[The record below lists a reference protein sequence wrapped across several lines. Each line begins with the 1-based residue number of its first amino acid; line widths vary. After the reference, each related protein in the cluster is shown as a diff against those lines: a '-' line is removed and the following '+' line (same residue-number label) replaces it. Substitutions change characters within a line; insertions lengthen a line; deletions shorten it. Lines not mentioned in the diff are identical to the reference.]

1 MRLPL
6 RLLVCALFLIL
17 PALCVR
23 AGEGKTVSRPGV
35 LHVTL
40 DSAVR
45 LALQKNFTIQV
56 QEFEPK
62 IARERVTQ
70 EYGIFDPLFS
80 IGGRRRYLSESGH
93 LRDPQTREPGTVIT
107 RSDNVLDSGI
117 EGLTPL
123 GTDYR
128 FGLGSTNITGTSRG
142 FNEFAT
148 GPTMSLNQPLLR
160 GFGPNATMSQIR
172 IARTNVEISEW
183 ELRSKI
189 IDTITDVVYTYNDL
203 HASIENLKVAILFR
217 ELARQLLQDNTRR
230 ATIGVMSPLDI
241 TTARAEVASRE
252 EGVILADRQ
261 EKDNEV
267 TLKRLVTQ
275 ELEPMLGIKVEIEL
289 PPFYSSAV
297 DVHAGIRDALDLRPD
312 FQNLLLGLKNN
323 RVLVAFEKNAAL
335 PRLDLNASLGFL
347 GFDSD
352 FINSVGRIA
361 QRDSLAWSAGATF
374 SIPLGNHAA
383 KGALNAAR
391 LQVARNLVELKRLE
405 QQIVVDVDI
414 AAGQVVTDRARI
426 ESTSEA
432 SRLAQESLDAGE
444 QRLKAGTGTT
454 FEVLELQKKLV
465 EAQSAEIRA
474 RADHN
479 KAVAEFNRKTGRT
492 LRQYNVELK

>member
-6 RLLVCALFLIL
+6 RLAVYAFLFVI
-17 PALCVR
+17 PALCAR
-23 AGEGKTVSRPGV
+23 AGEGIAVSRPGV

-40 DSAVR
+40 ESAIR

-62 IARERVTQ
+62 IARERVTE
-70 EYGIFDPLFS
+70 EYGIFDPNFG
-80 IGGRRRYLSESGH
+80 IGLERTYTRNSNGFLSDGMRDRR
-93 LRDPQTREPGTVIT
+93 TIIT
-107 RSDNVLDSGI
+107 RNDSPLVSDVS
-117 EGLTPL
+117 GLTPL
-123 GTDYR
+123 GTEYR
-128 FGLGSTNITGTSRG
+128 FGLGSKNDRFTGHL
-142 FNEFAT
+142 FNDYAT
-148 GPTMSLNQPLLR
+148 GPVASLKQPLLR
-160 GFGPNATMSQIR
+160 GFGPTATMHAIR

-183 ELRSKI
+183 DLRSKV
-189 IDTITDVVYTYNDL
+189 IDTITDIVYTYNDL
-203 HASIENLKVAILFR
+203 HSAAEDLKVAVRSR

-241 TTARAEVASRE
+241 TTARAEVAARE
-252 EGVILADRQ
+252 EAVILAARQ
-261 EKDNEV
+261 QGDNEI
-267 TLKRLVTQ
+267 TLKRLVTT
-275 ELEPMLGIKVEIEL
+275 ELEPMLDIKVEIEV
-289 PPFYSSAV
+289 PPFYTARV
-297 DVHAGIRDALDLRPD
+297 DVRAGIRDALDLRPD
-312 FQNLLLGLKNN
+312 FQTLLLNLKNK
-323 RVLVAFEKNAAL
+323 RVTVAYSKNQAL
-335 PRLDLNASLGFL
+335 PRVDLEGSLGLL
-347 GFDSD
+347 GYDSN
-352 FINSVGRIA
+352 FISSLGRS
-361 QRDSLAWSAGATF
+361 DTLTWTAGATF

-391 LQVARNLVELKRLE
+391 LDVAKTLIDLKRLE

-414 AAGQVVTDRARI
+414 AAGQVVSDRARI

-454 FEVLELQKKLV
+454 FEVLELQKKLA

-492 LRQYNVELK
+492 LQQYNVELK

>member
-1 MRLPL
+1 
-6 RLLVCALFLIL
+6 LFFLL
-17 PALCVR
+17 PALCAR
-23 AGEGKTVSRPGV
+23 AGEGKIVSRPGV

-40 DSAVR
+40 ESAVK

-56 QEFEPK
+56 QEFEPQ
-62 IARERVTQ
+62 IARENLTK
-70 EYGIFDPLFS
+70 EYGIFDPKFN
-80 IGGRRRYLSESGH
+80 IGARRRYLSETGH
-93 LRDPQTREPGTVIT
+93 LRDPVEREPGTIIT
-107 RSDNVLDSGI
+107 RTDNVLESGL

-123 GTDYR
+123 GTEYR
-128 FGLGSTNITGTSRG
+128 FGFDSTNFRGTRHG
-142 FNEFAT
+142 FDEFAT
-148 GPTMSLNQPLLR
+148 GPTMSLTQPLLR
-160 GFGPNATMSQIR
+160 GFGPTATMHQIR

-189 IDTITDVVYTYNDL
+189 IDTITEVVYTYNDL
-203 HASIENLKVAILFR
+203 HASAENLKVAISFR
-217 ELARQLLQDNTRR
+217 ELARQLFQDNTRR

-241 TTARAEVASRE
+241 TTARAEVAARE

-261 EKDNEV
+261 QKDNEV

-289 PPFYSSAV
+289 PPFYSTAV

-312 FQNLLLGLKNN
+312 FQNLLLGLKNK
-323 RVLVAFEKNAAL
+323 RVTVAYAKNQAL
-335 PRLDLNASLGFL
+335 PRVDLNASLGFL

-352 FINSVGRIA
+352 FINSVGRIT
-361 QRDSLAWSAGATF
+361 RSDSLAWSAGATF
-374 SIPLGNHAA
+374 SIPFGNHAA

-391 LQVARNLVELKRLE
+391 LEVAKSLIDLKRLE